1 MADELND
8 TTIADK
14 PEMQQ
19 ALSQLQHLA
28 SKPEGLSNTGLV
40 HTILSE
46 VGYEPKHT
54 FSNGI
59 TRADRLELALKDI
72 SHLLD
77 DELSKSHAVSTQ
89 AVKEI
94 QAIVGRALKPP
105 KVEQKNEHQAESA
118 GRTVSIVRMTR

>member
-46 VGYEPKHT
+46 VGYET
-54 FSNGI
+54 
-59 TRADRLELALKDI
+59 
-72 SHLLD
+72 
-77 DELSKSHAVSTQ
+77 
-89 AVKEI
+89 
-94 QAIVGRALKPP
+94 
-105 KVEQKNEHQAESA
+105 
-118 GRTVSIVRMTR
+118 